1 MIGRLQMAA
10 AAAAGA
16 AIAALVVY
24 AWATLWLVPA
34 ARLEGGERKIGEIAA
49 DAQRQESERK
59 KDDAYLQDRSDYDLC
74 VEYLS
79 ARGLP
84 VDECER
90 LRGVPEK

>member
-10 AAAAGA
+10 SAGA
-16 AIAALVVY
+16 GALVAGLLVY
-24 AWATLWLVPA
+24 VWASVWLVPA
-34 ARLEGGERKIGEIAA
+34 ARLEGAEKKVGEIAA
-49 DAQRQESERK
+49 DAQRQENERK

-74 VEYLS
+74 AEYLS